1 MQIFI
6 DESGNLGKRGRFFV
20 ICALMPE
27 NPKRL
32 KNIIKRCIAKL
43 ARAND
48 TVLDE
53 LKSPF
58 LTFPQKQEVLQK
70 FSKKDDFHCSYIV
83 GDKNHIYQKL
93 LKDKNICFNYLASHL
108 FKAILKGTN
117 DDVQVIIDNRSVKV
131 ASKNSL
137 QDYIKL
143 EALTKWGFEKKIT
156 FEYQDSQMVK
166 NLQSVHLIANVVYGR
181 YTYNKN
187 HLCSLIDNKFI
198 HRIEFPQNKFN
209 T

>member
-1 MQIFI
+1 MKIFTINNKKEEKFLRRKTQVFDFFTNSTLQQIQGRPGQ
-6 DESGNLGKRGRFFV
+6 SLGTTSSR
-20 ICALMPE
+20 
-27 NPKRL
+27 
-32 KNIIKRCIAKL
+32 
-43 ARAND
+43 
-48 TVLDE
+48 
-53 LKSPF
+53 
-58 LTFPQKQEVLQK
+58 QK

-181 YTYNKN
+181 YTYNKRN
-187 HLCSLIDNKFI
+187 LYDLIDNKFI
-198 HRIEFPQNKFN
+198 HRIEFPQNRFN